1 VADVRRV
8 IDLSPMH
15 QLRVKVDDG
24 GMVDLR
30 LYRRPP
36 GAVLPPHRTNA
47 GFRLSAYAAGRL
59 GALLVDMAANLPT
72 NRA

>member
-1 VADVRRV
+1 MGLVADIRRV

-47 GFRLSAYAAGRL
+47 GFRLTVHAARRL
-59 GALLVDMAANLPT
+59 VQLLVDMA
-72 NRA
+72 R